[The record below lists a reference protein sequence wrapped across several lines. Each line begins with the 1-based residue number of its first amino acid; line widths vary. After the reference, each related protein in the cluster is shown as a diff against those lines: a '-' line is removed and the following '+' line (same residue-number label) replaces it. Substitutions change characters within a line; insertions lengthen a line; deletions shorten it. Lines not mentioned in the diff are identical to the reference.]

1 MLSTE
6 LTSIFPEIP
15 TQTLIMILFEMNRY
29 YDRNLKIHF
38 KNYKNTTGITLDTFQ
53 RKTLR
58 LYYYYG
64 DGKFL
69 TMARIKEFPIAN
81 YKSDDINLIDKL
93 TIEKL
98 KLSAKN
104 KIIKSINSR
113 YKEIIANVG
122 NIRKSEYWLKKY
134 KEKYNVGYD
143 FISYSINKEMIEQ
156 TDYFDKILK
165 DINYIYEELN
175 NYRYVSIVLED
186 YLFRDNNDIS
196 WQLLFKLAIYMEN
209 FIYNKNHFFA
219 FKKEKRINEMLDF
232 LQKNRNIRKVDFSDI
247 VNKFYDGIS
256 TGFVFCDLL
265 ISDTQMKKILIM
277 RKIVLDET
285 PVMCPSCLQEDN
297 RGNSY
302 PLMFLKS
309 WECQNPDC
317 PERSKSGRGKRF
329 DEYGV
334 YRYFKLVEGDSNNNI
349 TKELYKDWRRDIFS
363 NYLDPFEMLIKYYT
377 WNNEKILLINK
388 KIGNSYGRNVEYIQ
402 SDKISV
408 QKIKKYQDLPIVEFF
423 TSIYKLANDLNPS
436 RILEK
441 NIEVFNEDSTVGINI
456 TEKNKICCAI
466 TSPPYYNAREYSQW
480 TNLLLY
486 LIDMMLNANSIY
498 NRITKTG
505 TYLYNV
511 GDIVDRDNVYVSSNM
526 SNRRIMLGFYSA
538 MVFDIVGFKLV
549 GNKIWDKGEVESKRN
564 STVNLVSGYVKYINC
579 YEHILV
585 FKKVFKQMDSE
596 NKIYRIKPVYK
607 INSKGENILGH
618 TAPYPEQIVEL
629 VSEYMNKNKYLLDPY
644 LGSGTTGLWAK
655 KNNYK
660 FIGFELNKKYYELC
674 KNRIDELTK
683 DSK

>member
-6 LTSIFPEIP
+6 LTTIFADIP
-15 TQTLIMILFEMNRY
+15 TKTLIMILFEMNRY
-29 YDRNLKIHF
+29 YDKDLKTHF
-38 KNYKNTTGITLDTFQ
+38 KNYKNITGITLDTFQ

-64 DGKFL
+64 DDKFL
-69 TMARIKEFPIAN
+69 TTAGIKEFPTVD
-81 YKSDDINLIDKL
+81 YKKEDITLINKL

-98 KLSAKN
+98 SLPTKN

-113 YKEIIANVG
+113 YKEITTDID
-122 NIRKSEYWLKKY
+122 NIQKSEYWLKKY
-134 KEKYNVGYD
+134 KEKYNNGYD
-143 FISYSINKEMIEQ
+143 FISYSINQEIIEQ
-156 TDYFDKILK
+156 ENYFDKILQ
-165 DINYIYEELN
+165 DINYIYKELN
-175 NYRYVSIVLED
+175 NYRYVSIVLDD
-186 YLFRDNNDIS
+186 YIYRDNKDIS

-209 FIYNKNHFFA
+209 FIYNKKTFFA
-219 FKKEKRINEMLDF
+219 FKKEKRISEMLDF
-232 LQKNRNIRKVDFSDI
+232 LEKNNNLQKVDFNDI
-247 VNKFYDGIS
+247 VNKFYSGIS

-265 ISDTQMKKILIM
+265 ISDNQMKKILIM
-277 RKIVLDET
+277 RKITLDET

-309 WECQNPDC
+309 WECQNPEC

-334 YRYFKLVEGDSNNNI
+334 YRYFKLVEKDNNNNI
-349 TKELYKDWRRDIFS
+349 HKELYTNWRRDVFS
-363 NYLDPFEMLIKYYT
+363 NDLDPFEMLIKYYT
-377 WNNEKILLINK
+377 WNKEKILLVNK
-388 KIGNSYGRNVEYIQ
+388 KIENSYGRNVEYIE
-402 SDKISV
+402 SDKILR
-408 QKIKKYQDLPIVEFF
+408 QKAIKYQDLPIIELF
-423 TSIYKLANDLNPS
+423 TSIYKLANNLDITRKLD
-436 RILEK
+436 E
-441 NIEVFNEDSTVGINI
+441 NIEIFNEDSTAGINI
-456 TEKNKICCAI
+456 TQKNKICCAI

-480 TNLLLY
+480 TNLLVY
-486 LIDMMLNANSIY
+486 LVDMMLNANSIY
-498 NRITKTG
+498 NRITKEG

-564 STVNLVSGYVKYINC
+564 STVNLVSGYVKYVNC
-579 YEHILV
+579 YEHVLV
-585 FKKVFKQMDSE
+585 FKKVFKQTDFE
-596 NKIYRIKPVYK
+596 NKVYRIKPVYK

-618 TAPYPEQIVEL
+618 TAPYPEEIVEL
-629 VSEYMNKNKYLLDPY
+629 ISEYMDNKKYLLDPY

-660 FIGFELNKKYYELC
+660 FIGFELNKQYYELS
-674 KNRIDELTK
+674 KNRINELDTQ
-683 DSK
+683 

>member
-6 LTSIFPEIP
+6 LTTIFADIP
-15 TQTLIMILFEMNRY
+15 TQSLIMILFEMNRY
-29 YDRNLKIHF
+29 YDKDLKTHF
-38 KNYKNTTGITLDTFQ
+38 KNYKNNSGITLDTFQ

-64 DGKFL
+64 DDKFL
-69 TMARIKEFPIAN
+69 TTAGIKEFPTVD
-81 YKSDDINLIDKL
+81 YKKEDITLIDQL

-98 KLSAKN
+98 SLPTKN

-113 YKEIIANVG
+113 YKEITTDID
-122 NIRKSEYWLKKY
+122 NIQKSEYWLKKY
-134 KEKYNVGYD
+134 KEKYNNGYD
-143 FISYSINKEMIEQ
+143 FISYSINQEIIEQ
-156 TDYFDKILK
+156 ENYFDKILQ
-165 DINYIYEELN
+165 DINYIYKELN

-186 YLFRDNNDIS
+186 YVYKDNKDIS

-209 FIYNKNHFFA
+209 FIYNKKTFFA
-219 FKKEKRINEMLDF
+219 FKKEKRISEMLEF
-232 LQKNRNIRKVDFSDI
+232 LEKNKNLQNVDFNDI
-247 VNKFYDGIS
+247 VNKFYSGIS

-265 ISDTQMKKILIM
+265 ISDNQMKKILIM
-277 RKIVLDET
+277 RKITLDET

-309 WECQNPDC
+309 WECQNPEC
-317 PERSKSGRGKRF
+317 AERSKSGRGKRF

-334 YRYFKLVEGDSNNNI
+334 YRYFKLVEKDNNNNI
-349 TKELYKDWRRDIFS
+349 NKELYTNWRRDIFL
-363 NYLDPFEMLIKYYT
+363 NDLDPFEMLIKYYT
-377 WNNEKILLINK
+377 WNNEKILLVNK
-388 KIGNSYGRNVEYIQ
+388 KIENNYGRNVEYIEA
-402 SDKISV
+402 DKILR
-408 QKIKKYQDLPIVEFF
+408 QKAIKYQDLPIIELF
-423 TSIYKLANDLNPS
+423 TSIYKLANNLDVTRKLV
-436 RILEK
+436 E
-441 NIEVFNEDSTVGINI
+441 NIEIFNEDSTSGICI

-480 TNLLLY
+480 TNFLVY

-498 NRITKTG
+498 NRITKEG

-511 GDIVDRDNVYVSSNM
+511 GDIVDRDNVYVASNM

-564 STVNLVSGYVKYINC
+564 STVNLVSGYVKYVNC
-579 YEHILV
+579 YEHVLV
-585 FKKVFKQMDSE
+585 FKKVFKQTGSE
-596 NKIYRIKPVYK
+596 NKVYRIKPVYK

-618 TAPYPEQIVEL
+618 TAPYPEEIVEL
-629 VSEYMNKNKYLLDPY
+629 ISEYMDSKKYLLDPY
-644 LGSGTTGLWAK
+644 LGSGTTGVWAK

-660 FIGFELNKKYYELC
+660 FIGFELNKQYYKLS
-674 KNRIDELTK
+674 KNRINELDTE
-683 DSK
+683 

>member
-6 LTSIFPEIP
+6 LTTIFADIP
-15 TQTLIMILFEMNRY
+15 TQSLIMILFEMNRY
-29 YDRNLKIHF
+29 YDKDLKTHF
-38 KNYKNTTGITLDTFQ
+38 KNYKNNSGITLDTFQ

-64 DGKFL
+64 DDKFL
-69 TMARIKEFPIAN
+69 TTAGIKEFPTVD
-81 YKSDDINLIDKL
+81 YKKEDITLIDQL

-98 KLSAKN
+98 SLPTKN

-113 YKEIIANVG
+113 YKEITTDID
-122 NIRKSEYWLKKY
+122 NIQKSEYWLKKY
-134 KEKYNVGYD
+134 KEKYNNGYD
-143 FISYSINKEMIEQ
+143 FISYSINQEIIEQ
-156 TDYFDKILK
+156 ENYFDKILQ
-165 DINYIYEELN
+165 DINYIYKELN

-186 YLFRDNNDIS
+186 YVYKDNKDIS

-209 FIYNKNHFFA
+209 FIYNKKTFFA
-219 FKKEKRINEMLDF
+219 FKKEKRISEMLEF
-232 LQKNRNIRKVDFSDI
+232 LEKNKNLQNVDFNDI
-247 VNKFYDGIS
+247 VNKFYSGIS

-265 ISDTQMKKILIM
+265 ISDNQMKKILIM
-277 RKIVLDET
+277 RKITLDET

-309 WECQNPDC
+309 WECQNPEC

-334 YRYFKLVEGDSNNNI
+334 YRYFKLVEKDNNNNI
-349 TKELYKDWRRDIFS
+349 NKELYTNWRRDIFL
-363 NYLDPFEMLIKYYT
+363 NDLDPFEMLIKYYT
-377 WNNEKILLINK
+377 WNNEKILLVNK
-388 KIGNSYGRNVEYIQ
+388 KIENNYGRNVEYIEA
-402 SDKISV
+402 DKILR
-408 QKIKKYQDLPIVEFF
+408 QKAIKYQDLPIIELF
-423 TSIYKLANDLNPS
+423 TSIYKLANNLDVTRKLV
-436 RILEK
+436 E
-441 NIEVFNEDSTVGINI
+441 NIEIFNEDSTSGICI

-480 TNLLLY
+480 TNFLVY

-498 NRITKTG
+498 NRITKEG

-511 GDIVDRDNVYVSSNM
+511 GDIVDRDNVYVASNM

-564 STVNLVSGYVKYINC
+564 STVNLVSGYVKYVNC
-579 YEHILV
+579 YEHVLV
-585 FKKVFKQMDSE
+585 FKKVFKQTGSE
-596 NKIYRIKPVYK
+596 NKVYRIKPVYK

-618 TAPYPEQIVEL
+618 TAPYPEEIVEL
-629 VSEYMNKNKYLLDPY
+629 ISEYMDSKKYLLDPY
-644 LGSGTTGLWAK
+644 LGSGTTGVWAK

-660 FIGFELNKKYYELC
+660 FIGFELNKQYYKLS
-674 KNRIDELTK
+674 KNRINELDTE
-683 DSK
+683 

>member
-6 LTSIFPEIP
+6 LTTIFADIP

-29 YDRNLKIHF
+29 YDKDLKTHF
-38 KNYKNTTGITLDTFQ
+38 KNYKNNSGITLDTFQ

-64 DGKFL
+64 DDKFL
-69 TMARIKEFPIAN
+69 TTAGIKEFPTVD
-81 YKSDDINLIDKL
+81 YKKEDITLIDQL

-98 KLSAKN
+98 SLPTKN

-113 YKEIIANVG
+113 YKEITTDID
-122 NIRKSEYWLKKY
+122 NIQKSEYWLKKY
-134 KEKYNVGYD
+134 KEKYNNGYD
-143 FISYSINKEMIEQ
+143 FISYSINQEIIEQ
-156 TDYFDKILK
+156 ENYFDKILQ
-165 DINYIYEELN
+165 DINYIYKELN

-186 YLFRDNNDIS
+186 YVYKDNKDIS

-209 FIYNKNHFFA
+209 FIYNKKTFFA
-219 FKKEKRINEMLDF
+219 FKKEKRISEMLEF
-232 LQKNRNIRKVDFSDI
+232 LEKNKNLQNVDFNDI
-247 VNKFYDGIS
+247 VNKFYSGIS

-265 ISDTQMKKILIM
+265 ISDNQMKKILIM
-277 RKIVLDET
+277 RKITLDET

-309 WECQNPDC
+309 WECQNPEC
-317 PERSKSGRGKRF
+317 AERSKSGRGKRF

-334 YRYFKLVEGDSNNNI
+334 YRYFKLVEKDNNNNI
-349 TKELYKDWRRDIFS
+349 NKELYTNWRRDIFL
-363 NYLDPFEMLIKYYT
+363 NDLDPFEMLIKYYT
-377 WNNEKILLINK
+377 WNNEKILLVNK
-388 KIGNSYGRNVEYIQ
+388 KIENNYGRNVEYIEA
-402 SDKISV
+402 DKILR
-408 QKIKKYQDLPIVEFF
+408 QKAIKYQDLPIIELF
-423 TSIYKLANDLNPS
+423 TSIYKLANNLDVTRKLV
-436 RILEK
+436 E
-441 NIEVFNEDSTVGINI
+441 NIEIFNEDSTSGICI

-480 TNLLLY
+480 TNFLVY

-498 NRITKTG
+498 NRITKEG

-511 GDIVDRDNVYVSSNM
+511 GDIVDRDNVYVASNM

-564 STVNLVSGYVKYINC
+564 STVNLVSGYVKYVNC
-579 YEHILV
+579 YEHVLV
-585 FKKVFKQMDSE
+585 FKKVFKQTGSE
-596 NKIYRIKPVYK
+596 NKVYRIKPVYK

-618 TAPYPEQIVEL
+618 TAPYPEEIVEL
-629 VSEYMNKNKYLLDPY
+629 ISEYMDSKKYLLDPY
-644 LGSGTTGLWAK
+644 LGSGTTGVWAK

-660 FIGFELNKKYYELC
+660 FIGFELNKQYYKLS
-674 KNRIDELTK
+674 KNRINELDTE
-683 DSK
+683 

>member
-6 LTSIFPEIP
+6 LTTIFADIP

-29 YDRNLKIHF
+29 YDKDLKTHF
-38 KNYKNTTGITLDTFQ
+38 KNYKNNSGITLDTFQ

-64 DGKFL
+64 DDKFL
-69 TMARIKEFPIAN
+69 TTAGIKEFPTVD
-81 YKSDDINLIDKL
+81 YKKEDITLIDQL

-98 KLSAKN
+98 SLPTKN

-113 YKEIIANVG
+113 YKEITTDID
-122 NIRKSEYWLKKY
+122 NIQKSEYWLKKY
-134 KEKYNVGYD
+134 KEKYNNGYD
-143 FISYSINKEMIEQ
+143 FISYSINQEIIEQ
-156 TDYFDKILK
+156 ENYFDKILQ
-165 DINYIYEELN
+165 DINYIYKELN

-186 YLFRDNNDIS
+186 YVYKDNKDIS

-209 FIYNKNHFFA
+209 FIYNKKTFFA
-219 FKKEKRINEMLDF
+219 FKKEKRISEMLEF
-232 LQKNRNIRKVDFSDI
+232 LEKNKNLQNVDFNDI
-247 VNKFYDGIS
+247 VNKFYSGIS

-265 ISDTQMKKILIM
+265 ISDNQMKKILIM
-277 RKIVLDET
+277 RKITLDET

-309 WECQNPDC
+309 WECQNPEC

-334 YRYFKLVEGDSNNNI
+334 YRYFKLVEKDNNNNI
-349 TKELYKDWRRDIFS
+349 NKELYTNWRRDIFL
-363 NYLDPFEMLIKYYT
+363 NDLDPFEMLIKYYT
-377 WNNEKILLINK
+377 WNNEKILLVNK
-388 KIGNSYGRNVEYIQ
+388 KIENNYGRNVEYIEA
-402 SDKISV
+402 DKILR
-408 QKIKKYQDLPIVEFF
+408 QKAIKYQDLPIIELF
-423 TSIYKLANDLNPS
+423 TSIYKLANNLDVTRKLV
-436 RILEK
+436 E
-441 NIEVFNEDSTVGINI
+441 NIEIFNEDSTSGICI

-480 TNLLLY
+480 TNFLVY

-498 NRITKTG
+498 NRITKEG

-511 GDIVDRDNVYVSSNM
+511 GDIVDRDNVYVASNM

-564 STVNLVSGYVKYINC
+564 STVNLVSGYVKYVNC
-579 YEHILV
+579 YEHVLV
-585 FKKVFKQMDSE
+585 FKKVFKQTGSE
-596 NKIYRIKPVYK
+596 NKVYRIKPVYK

-618 TAPYPEQIVEL
+618 TAPYPEEIVEL
-629 VSEYMNKNKYLLDPY
+629 ISEYMDSKKYLLDPY
-644 LGSGTTGLWAK
+644 LGSGTTGVWAK

-660 FIGFELNKKYYELC
+660 FIGFELNKQYYKLS
-674 KNRIDELTK
+674 KNRINELDTE
-683 DSK
+683 